1 MTNIDHPSPSRLR
14 TLLTR
19 AVMALG
25 VVGAAAYLI
34 DDLYGLSK
42 LGDKIM
48 EIVGNVLAA
57 LFAFTVV
64 KLLCEIY
71 WPWIRLKLIWMVTLA
86 GVWAWWRIGGY

>member
-1 MTNIDHPSPSRLR
+1 MTDIDSPSPSRGR
-14 TLLTR
+14 TFLTR

-25 VVGAAAYLI
+25 VLGAGAYLI
-34 DDLYGLSK
+34 DDLYGLGK
-42 LGDKIM
+42 LGDKIV

-57 LFAFTVV
+57 LFVFTVV
-64 KLLCEIY
+64 KLLCEMY